1 MRRFRVCNRNTLSI
15 LAFSLLSTY
24 VLSFL
29 FEGQILYGLLGLFGM
44 STSSNI
50 PLAMSAQFLGLLTS
64 GFFIKS
70 AARAK
75 LTMLYGTGIAFITL
89 IPFFFAPSL
98 LWKVGLLLG
107 GYSSGAAIAAWG
119 YFLKIFTERKERL
132 KTCADVLITSNIFM
146 IVINFIAIR
155 LTPYVGLVIVMLALI
170 IGMLLTGRL
179 KVDAALD
186 GVTKKG
192 SVQSTGRLKNAVLVL
207 CLFIA
212 VLTINSGIMYVV
224 INPAFEH
231 LTSLVSWYWAVPYII
246 ALFVMR
252 SLPWASRHSRVLYLG
267 MAMMIG
273 AFIAFM
279 LLGRASLD
287 YLVVNTLFLGACG
300 FFDLFW
306 WSILGNMLD
315 YTEKPSF
322 VFGIG
327 LSANV
332 LGVLAGSMIGRVAR
346 STHLLTAEI
355 TVMGLTVVCVTLGVL
370 PILNRYLVLLLKD
383 QPYLLAFEAQDAST
397 ERSASYQA
405 EALDPLTSRE
415 REVLEHLLA
424 GKSNQE
430 IAGAL
435 SVTVNTVKTHA
446 KNIYSK
452 YDVHSRA
459 ELISLLLKGRDS

>member
-29 FEGQILYGLLGLFGM
+29 FEGQILYGLLGIFGM

-146 IVINFIAIR
+146 IVINFIAIQ

-186 GVTKKG
+186 GVAK
-192 SVQSTGRLKNAVLVL
+192 RAV
-207 CLFIA
+207 F
-212 VLTINSGIMYVV
+212 
-224 INPAFEH
+224 
-231 LTSLVSWYWAVPYII
+231 SLQ
-246 ALFVMR
+246 
-252 SLPWASRHSRVLYLG
+252 
-267 MAMMIG
+267 
-273 AFIAFM
+273 
-279 LLGRASLD
+279 
-287 YLVVNTLFLGACG
+287 
-300 FFDLFW
+300 
-306 WSILGNMLD
+306 
-315 YTEKPSF
+315 
-322 VFGIG
+322 
-327 LSANV
+327 
-332 LGVLAGSMIGRVAR
+332 AG
-346 STHLLTAEI
+346 
-355 TVMGLTVVCVTLGVL
+355 
-370 PILNRYLVLLLKD
+370 
-383 QPYLLAFEAQDAST
+383 
-397 ERSASYQA
+397 
-405 EALDPLTSRE
+405 
-415 REVLEHLLA
+415 
-424 GKSNQE
+424 
-430 IAGAL
+430 
-435 SVTVNTVKTHA
+435 
-446 KNIYSK
+446 
-452 YDVHSRA
+452 
-459 ELISLLLKGRDS
+459 